1 MSAWL
6 RKFLHLFN
14 ISIAF
19 GFGELVKMEEL
30 QNKYVTTLF
39 NPKSGKHKKLKFEE
53 IDLSFYKSS
62 AKCAPSLT
70 SEDRILF

>member
-6 RKFLHLFN
+6 RKFSHPFN
-14 ISIAF
+14 LSIAF

-30 QNKYVTTLF
+30 QNKYVITLF

-53 IDLSFYKSS
+53 IDLSLYKSS
-62 AKCAPSLT
+62 AKCAPFLT
-70 SEDRILF
+70 SDDRIFF